1 MRSRSIKTALAAL
14 TALFAVPAAS
24 QERAAAPPLGLMGT
38 IPIYWGE
45 ADGLDDLIGGRAEP
59 HWARMQLEADFAL
72 RPLDYLSAAAHAGL
86 DYLLLAQPRALSGEE
101 TVAPSDSP
109 TPASDPLADA
119 GVGPDLPA
127 EPGPDGPPITDA
139 LQVD

>member
-1 MRSRSIKTALAAL
+1 MAQEQPEDEADPGMPLGGTRAQAMQRMQVGVFGLATMVLLIALAQIIMNQARE
-14 TALFAVPAAS
+14 AEARVVP
-24 QERAAAPPLGLMGT
+24 EAAP
-38 IPIYWGE
+38 
-45 ADGLDDLIGGRAEP
+45 
-59 HWARMQLEADFAL
+59 
-72 RPLDYLSAAAHAGL
+72 
-86 DYLLLAQPRALSGEE
+86 

-127 EPGPDGPPITDA
+127 EPEPDGPPITDA

>member
-1 MRSRSIKTALAAL
+1 MAQEQPEDEADPGMPLGGTRAQAMQRLQVGVFGLATMVLLIALAQIIMNQARE
-14 TALFAVPAAS
+14 AEARVVP
-24 QERAAAPPLGLMGT
+24 EAAP
-38 IPIYWGE
+38 
-45 ADGLDDLIGGRAEP
+45 
-59 HWARMQLEADFAL
+59 
-72 RPLDYLSAAAHAGL
+72 
-86 DYLLLAQPRALSGEE
+86 

-127 EPGPDGPPITDA
+127 EPEPDGPPITDA

>member
-1 MRSRSIKTALAAL
+1 MAQEQPEDEADPGMPLGGTRVQAMQRLQVGVFGLATMVLLIALAQIIMNQARE
-14 TALFAVPAAS
+14 AEARVVP
-24 QERAAAPPLGLMGT
+24 EAAP
-38 IPIYWGE
+38 
-45 ADGLDDLIGGRAEP
+45 
-59 HWARMQLEADFAL
+59 
-72 RPLDYLSAAAHAGL
+72 
-86 DYLLLAQPRALSGEE
+86 

-127 EPGPDGPPITDA
+127 EPEPDGPPITDA

>member
-1 MRSRSIKTALAAL
+1 MAQEQPEDEADSGMPLGGTRAQAMQRLQVGVFGLATMVLLIALAQIIMNQARE
-14 TALFAVPAAS
+14 AEARVVP
-24 QERAAAPPLGLMGT
+24 EAAP
-38 IPIYWGE
+38 
-45 ADGLDDLIGGRAEP
+45 
-59 HWARMQLEADFAL
+59 
-72 RPLDYLSAAAHAGL
+72 
-86 DYLLLAQPRALSGEE
+86 

-127 EPGPDGPPITDA
+127 EPEPDGPPITDA

>member
-1 MRSRSIKTALAAL
+1 MAQEQPEDEADPGMPLGGTRAQAMQRLQVGVFGLATMVLLIALAQLIMNQARE
-14 TALFAVPAAS
+14 AEARVVP
-24 QERAAAPPLGLMGT
+24 EAAP
-38 IPIYWGE
+38 
-45 ADGLDDLIGGRAEP
+45 
-59 HWARMQLEADFAL
+59 
-72 RPLDYLSAAAHAGL
+72 
-86 DYLLLAQPRALSGEE
+86 

-127 EPGPDGPPITDA
+127 EPEPDGPPITDA